1 MTMEEQKRIDDG
13 RMQMAQE
20 IVDGQAASRPE
31 MTVDDWKAFA
41 RNWIATAAQHAS
53 NETYF
58 REQRDSAVH
67 ALAQVAKLPPEDP
80 TPAVGIAADALKD
93 LHYEGEY
100 MKILPTMSKGV
111 VFVHEDGKTFEM
123 APLQVFIGGSGQ
135 TVIRIGRNALF
146 FDKDGR
152 FDGTESHVAGF
163 GPDSEEARVIREA
176 FEAQGEYKGLPPEEP
191 YFQEGTPGHAAEVRA
206 WASARREDGGKL
218 YTAVHKTGPGTPEGQ
233 SN

>member
-20 IVDGQAASRPE
+20 IVDGQASGRPE

-53 NETYF
+53 NEDYF
-58 REQRDSAVH
+58 RGQRDSAVH
-67 ALAQVAKLPPEDP
+67 ALAQVAKLPPEDL

-123 APLQVFIGGSGQ
+123 APLQVFIGGGGQ

-152 FDGTESHVAGF
+152 FDGTESSVSGLS
-163 GPDSEEARVIREA
+163 PDSPEAKAIREA
-176 FEAQGEYKGLPPEEP
+176 FEAQGEHKGLPPDEP
-191 YFQEGTPGHAAEVRA
+191 YFRPGSPGHAAEVRA
-206 WASARREDGGKL
+206 WASARKEDGGRL
-218 YTAVHKTGPGTPEGQ
+218 YTTVPKPGPGTPEGQ